1 MAKRVKKGRGEQGL
15 FAFKQ
20 HGGAR
25 KGAGCKKKSG
35 AGITHNVREELPKG
49 CPVHVTVR
57 LEKGLPSLR
66 QDKEYELIRECF
78 RAGRERFGFRLVH
91 YSVQGN
97 HLHLIVEASDRRA
110 LTRGMQGL
118 LIRIARGLNR
128 LWKRKGGVFAHR
140 YHARPLKTPR
150 EVRNAIAYVLHNVWK
165 HMRAIKGTL
174 DKYCSGWW
182 FDGWREKTKLT
193 GHEKIAMPVSKAR
206 TWLLTRG
213 WRKHRLI
220 SIFEVPKH

>member
-1 MAKRVKKGRGEQGL
+1 MVRRVKKRAGEQEL

-25 KGAGCKKKSG
+25 KGAGCKKKPG

-49 CPVHVTVR
+49 CPMHVTVR
-57 LEKGLPSLR
+57 LLPSLPSLR
-66 QDKEYELIRECF
+66 QREEHRLLRECF

-97 HLHLIVEASDRRA
+97 HLHLIVEAMDRKA

-128 LWKRKGGVFAHR
+128 LWKRKGHVFSHR
-140 YHARPLKTPR
+140 YHSHILKTPR
-150 EVRNAIAYVLHNVWK
+150 EVRHALAYVLHNAWK
-165 HMRAIKGTL
+165 HMKVAKGRL
-174 DKYCSGWW
+174 DQYCSGWW
-182 FDGWREKTKLT
+182 FDGWKEKTNLT
-193 GHEKIAMPVSKAR
+193 GLEKIKTPVTRAR

-220 SIFEVPKH
+220 SVHELPRR